1 VTVATGVPEPTLK
14 VAKVAPVGVAESE
27 DSKNAPDPKAPCP
40 ACGSGQW
47 WQQGGAWHCRSCQPA
62 MPLTATTLTLPCHQP
77 PPPPLVPTHA
87 PLDPLLEY
95 ACKGVAIT
103 AGQLRQ
109 ALEDTDLQAL
119 ASGELT
125 LKALRLTAWTLV
137 LAHHGL
143 PDRRADQ
150 RRREPSPCCR
160 ESLPQRLAQYFLC
173 AKNALLTNQLYQTGI
188 EPLVTHNVTDT
199 HQHEL
204 CCVVLAVP
212 RLSNDAAKTK
222 VAG

>member
-1 VTVATGVPEPTLK
+1 VPEPTLK
-14 VAKVAPVGVAESE
+14 VAKVAPVGVAEPE
-27 DSKNAPDPKAPCP
+27 DSKGAPDPKAPCP
-40 ACGSGQW
+40 ACGGGRW
-47 WQQGGAWHCRSCQPA
+47 WQPQQGGGLALPLMPA
-62 MPLTATTLTLPCHQP
+62 CNAIDGNYPHLTLSSAATASAGTNSC
-77 PPPPLVPTHA
+77 

-103 AGQLRQ
+103 PGQLRQ

-137 LAHHGL
+137 LAHQGL

-150 RRREPSPCCR
+150 RRREPSLCCR
-160 ESLPQRLAQYFLC
+160 ESLPQRLAHYFLC
-173 AKNALLTNQLYQTGI
+173 AKNALLTNQLHQTGI

-212 RLSNDAAKTK
+212 RLSRDAAKAK
-222 VAG
+222 VTR